1 MTILTRPVCFFPLP
15 SPPPHT
21 SIFNVTRKMIVV
33 GLDRRSA
40 IFFSLCKEKIYF
52 VAFQLKKK
60 KKKKKN
66 EAIHV
71 TKVSIQLFRNSC
83 VLDTA
88 PSISARFLYFIS
100 QIEHSRLSIDRNLQI
115 ALGSISFVYKLDSLW
130 CAGIK
135 KKKRKNDENL

>member
-1 MTILTRPVCFFPLP
+1 MKIKIDKIHVDDPHSTRLFFFLSPLH
-15 SPPPHT
+15 PHT

-52 VAFQLKKK
+52 VAFQLKKRK
-60 KKKKKN
+60 RKKN

-115 ALGSISFVYKLDSLW
+115 ALGSISFVYKLDSL
-130 CAGIK
+130 
-135 KKKRKNDENL
+135 